1 LSQSI
6 VSQRFI
12 VCLKE
17 LKGAYIVKSD
27 REFCQRIDYVSQNLS
42 QIVKG
47 KRDVTIELIRK
58 AVKVFGFNA
67 GFIFSGNGNPLIDI
81 TADSSSGVSFDAI
94 RFLPNHDYQKY
105 VKEIN
110 ESIPGPLSTFHY
122 HSASV
127 PDDVRLFEISENA
140 LNPYLYSGDVIL
152 CKRIQ
157 SKRWDRLIRDFY
169 VHVIVSNNDLYISR
183 IQNDIRKNRQI
194 ELLDISSDVGEPLL
208 LDLEETR
215 EIWEI
220 THVIKRWS
228 REMNSNSTP
237 LNTRIDELGNS
248 VHINGDSIKEL
259 NSTIEKLL
267 RQMRELSSQGR

>member
-1 LSQSI
+1 
-6 VSQRFI
+6 
-12 VCLKE
+12 
-17 LKGAYIVKSD
+17 VKSD

-58 AVKVFGFNA
+58 AVEVFGFNA
-67 GFIFSGNGNPLIDI
+67 GFIFSGNGNPLTDI

-94 RFLPNHDYQKY
+94 RFLPNHDHQKY

-110 ESIPGPLSTFHY
+110 ENIPGLLTTFQY

-169 VHVIVSNNDLYISR
+169 VHVIISNNDLHLSR
-183 IQNDIRKNRQI
+183 IQKDIRKNSQI
-194 ELLDISSDVGEPLL
+194 ELLDVLSDEGDPLL
-208 LDLEETR
+208 LDLEETK

-228 REMNSNSTP
+228 REMNSKSTP
-237 LNTRIDELGNS
+237 LNNRIDELGNS